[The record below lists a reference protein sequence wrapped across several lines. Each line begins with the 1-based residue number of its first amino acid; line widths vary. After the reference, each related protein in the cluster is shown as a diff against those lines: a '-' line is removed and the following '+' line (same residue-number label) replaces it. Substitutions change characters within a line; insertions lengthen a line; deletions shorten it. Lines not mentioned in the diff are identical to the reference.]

1 MPMLSKSGLGD
12 QIYSATASHIA
23 SGLNLKVKEHKEF
36 EQETRRS
43 DISDLSLW
51 KFLIIWLL
59 FPIVGIKNVRK
70 LLCVAYGKNSRGKK
84 RKVQVGIIQNRS
96 LMEPDNTTDSET
108 GNPTHTG
115 WWRRQTYDYCSYYL
129 DSDGM
134 IQKIYHSP
142 DAEESRTRG
151 RAKTPPLQKGALK
164 KTETPSFAKD
174 ANRGST
180 PVSFKPQAR
189 PPKYFLQG
197 GLRTSNV
204 TNDTYG
210 PTKLETNRFRS
221 HDSEGETAW
230 HSSQSPNDLDAPPPE
245 TATPRLLG
253 TIYVHR
259 NTTDGGY
266 QIWVWCSHEG
276 TEQEFWWRP
285 VDLENEQ
292 FAHPKI
298 TTRSLKLTSGGKPS
312 WVLNSTLTTYRT
324 RSVKRSRSRPATG
337 STLGSTES
345 RASKF
350 PMHSWRDDDKDFQL
364 QNTSSSSTPRP
375 TTTDI
380 EDLIIGLTTSASIS
394 STTDTRILGK
404 MDPASTP
411 KPTTCAIDSQI
422 PESTENVSMLLSPEA
437 LFGQMVFIYL
447 AKTTEPI
454 MSGIEDQI
462 PTKASS
468 PLTTDTPM
476 ENLASSPP
484 GHTMDNLD
492 TRGKDNSASPSE
504 GCGCPTDES
513 SRLSEGPGHPSE
525 ESGPPSGGPERPKW
539 FQNIVAGALIYL
551 LFLIRVLQKIYAMF
565 WSQPLAVAVGNLTLS
580 IVVFILI
587 QYHPP
592 MPVQLKVTKEVSV
605 TR

>member
-1 MPMLSKSGLGD
+1 
-12 QIYSATASHIA
+12 
-23 SGLNLKVKEHKEF
+23 
-36 EQETRRS
+36 
-43 DISDLSLW
+43 
-51 KFLIIWLL
+51 
-59 FPIVGIKNVRK
+59 
-70 LLCVAYGKNSRGKK
+70 
-84 RKVQVGIIQNRS
+84 
-96 LMEPDNTTDSET
+96 MEPDNTTDSET

-164 KTETPSFAKD
+164 KTETPGFAKD
-174 ANRGST
+174 ADRGST

-189 PPKYFLQG
+189 PPKYFLQKNP
-197 GLRTSNV
+197 RTSNI
-204 TNDTYG
+204 TNEPFG

-230 HSSQSPNDLDAPPPE
+230 HSRIPEMGAIKYGFGAVTKHVDDVPNPE
-245 TATPRLLG
+245 CKAVQVATRHSLTRGIAMKRHEGCEHPNFQCTLGGTTTRLL
-253 TIYVHR
+253 T
-259 NTTDGGY
+259 
-266 QIWVWCSHEG
+266 
-276 TEQEFWWRP
+276 
-285 VDLENEQ
+285 
-292 FAHPKI
+292 
-298 TTRSLKLTSGGKPS
+298 
-312 WVLNSTLTTYRT
+312 
-324 RSVKRSRSRPATG
+324 
-337 STLGSTES
+337 
-345 RASKF
+345 
-350 PMHSWRDDDKDFQL
+350 DFQL

-394 STTDTRILGK
+394 STTDTRILRK

-454 MSGIEDQI
+454 MSGIKDQI
-462 PTKASS
+462 PMKASS

-476 ENLASSPP
+476 ENLASSLP

-525 ESGPPSGGPERPKW
+525 ESGPPSRGPGRPKW

-592 MPVQLKVTKEVSV
+592 MPVQLKFTKEVSV

>member
-1 MPMLSKSGLGD
+1 
-12 QIYSATASHIA
+12 
-23 SGLNLKVKEHKEF
+23 
-36 EQETRRS
+36 
-43 DISDLSLW
+43 
-51 KFLIIWLL
+51 
-59 FPIVGIKNVRK
+59 
-70 LLCVAYGKNSRGKK
+70 
-84 RKVQVGIIQNRS
+84 
-96 LMEPDNTTDSET
+96 MEPDSTSDSET
-108 GNPTHTG
+108 GNPTPTG

-129 DSDGM
+129 DSDGI

-151 RAKTPPLQKGALK
+151 RAKTPPPQKGALK

-174 ANRGST
+174 ADRGST

-197 GLRTSNV
+197 NLRTSNV

-210 PTKLETNRFRS
+210 PTKLETNQFRS

-230 HSSQSPNDLDAPPPE
+230 HSSQSPNDLDAPSPE

-259 NTTDGGY
+259 NTRDGGY

-276 TEQEFWWRP
+276 TERGFWWRP

-292 FAHPKI
+292 FTHPKI
-298 TTRSLKLTSGGKPS
+298 TTSEGWYIIMDAEEEPPHHGVYALSP
-312 WVLNSTLTTYRT
+312 
-324 RSVKRSRSRPATG
+324 
-337 STLGSTES
+337 
-345 RASKF
+345 RASNF
-350 PMHSWRDDDKDFQL
+350 PLAMHSWRDDNKDFQL

-394 STTDTRILGK
+394 STTDTQILRK

-422 PESTENVSMLLSPEA
+422 PESAETAPMLLSPEA
-437 LFGQMVFIYL
+437 PCGQMI
-447 AKTTEPI
+447 
-454 MSGIEDQI
+454 
-462 PTKASS
+462 
-468 PLTTDTPM
+468 
-476 ENLASSPP
+476 
-484 GHTMDNLD
+484 
-492 TRGKDNSASPSE
+492 SASPSE
-504 GCGCPTDES
+504 GPGRPADEPG
-513 SRLSEGPGHPSE
+513 RLPEGPGHPSE
-525 ESGPPSGGPERPKW
+525 GSGRPSESPERPKW
-539 FQNIVAGALIYL
+539 FQNVVMVDDLQLSRILFKAGALIYL
-551 LFLIRVLQKIYAMF
+551 LFLIKVLQKIYATF

-580 IVVFILI
+580 IALFLLI

-592 MPVQLKVTKEVSV
+592 MPVQLKVTKKGPSHVSHS
-605 TR
+605 